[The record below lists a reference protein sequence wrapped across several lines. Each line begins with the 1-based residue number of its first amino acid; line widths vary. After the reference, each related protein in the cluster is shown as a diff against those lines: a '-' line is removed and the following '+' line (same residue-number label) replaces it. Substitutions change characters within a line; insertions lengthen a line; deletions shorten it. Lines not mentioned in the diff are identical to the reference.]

1 MHDQNLAILKGL
13 VAVAWADD
21 RVTAEGKEVLE
32 ALLQAFG
39 ATASEAA
46 EIRLFARQRRTLED
60 VPLTELSYDDRR
72 VLLQQAVVLTYIDG
86 EQHESERQLLEDL
99 AQRLRIPA
107 SETAQLLSVAADRT
121 QSLLGLL

>member
-21 RVTAEGKEVLE
+21 RVTAEEKEVLE

>member
-1 MHDQNLAILKGL
+1 M
-13 VAVAWADD
+13 
-21 RVTAEGKEVLE
+21 TAEEKEVLE

-46 EIRLFARQRRTLED
+46 EIRLFARQRRTLAD

>member
-21 RVTAEGKEVLE
+21 RVTAEEKEVLE

-46 EIRLFARQRRTLED
+46 EIRLFARQRRTLAD

-86 EQHESERQLLEDL
+86 EQHESERQLLEEL
-99 AQRLRIPA
+99 AQQLRIPA
-107 SETAQLLSVAADRT
+107 SETAQLLSIAADRT
-121 QSLLGLL
+121 RGLVGLL